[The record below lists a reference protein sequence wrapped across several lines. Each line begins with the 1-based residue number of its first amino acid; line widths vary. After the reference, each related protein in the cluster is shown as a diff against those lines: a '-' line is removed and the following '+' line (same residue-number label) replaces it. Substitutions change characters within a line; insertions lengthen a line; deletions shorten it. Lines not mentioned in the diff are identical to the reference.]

1 MTKELKNLSELS
13 KEIAAKINKLDD
25 LAGEIKSQFDNF
37 MENISF
43 KNENVE
49 KFYEGIVKT
58 LNKQDSDADMFWF
71 VKNLTNPEC
80 PYWDLEVGKKATF
93 NPGDEWRYH
102 YRNDGYVYY
111 VELEIEVDDNN
122 VVTNIS
128 FNHY

>member
-1 MTKELKNLSELS
+1 MTTELTMLH
-13 KEIAAKINKLDD
+13 KEIASKINKLDD
-25 LAGEIKSQFDNF
+25 LAGEIKSQFDDF

-49 KFYEGIVKT
+49 KFYQGIVKT
-58 LNKQDSDADMFWF
+58 LDKQDSDADMFWF

-80 PYWDLEVGKKATF
+80 PYWDLEVGKKAPF
-93 NPGDEWRYH
+93 NPQDEWRYH

-122 VVTNIS
+122 IVTNIS

>member
-1 MTKELKNLSELS
+1 MPQ
-13 KEIAAKINKLDD
+13 KINKLDD

-49 KFYEGIVKT
+49 KFYQGIVKT
-58 LNKQDSDADMFWF
+58 LDKQDSDADMFWF
-71 VKNLTNPEC
+71 VKQLTNPEC
-80 PYWDLEVGKKATF
+80 PYWELEVGRKATF
-93 NPGDEWRYH
+93 NPGNEWRYH
-102 YRNDGYVYY
+102 YRTDGYVFY

>member
-1 MTKELKNLSELS
+1 MTTELTMLH

-49 KFYEGIVKT
+49 KFYQGIVKT
-58 LNKQDSDADMFWF
+58 LDKQDSDADMFWF
-71 VKNLTNPEC
+71 VKQLTNLEC
-80 PYWDLEVGKKATF
+80 PYWELEVGRKATF
-93 NPGDEWRYH
+93 NPGNEWRYH
-102 YRNDGYVYY
+102 YRTDGYVFY

>member
-1 MTKELKNLSELS
+1 MTTELTMLH

-49 KFYEGIVKT
+49 KFYQGIVKT
-58 LNKQDSDADMFWF
+58 LDKQDSDVDMFCF
-71 VKNLTNPEC
+71 VKQLTNPEC
-80 PYWDLEVGKKATF
+80 PYWELEVGRKATF
-93 NPGDEWRYH
+93 NPGNEWRYH
-102 YRNDGYVYY
+102 YRTDGYVFY

>member
-1 MTKELKNLSELS
+1 MTTELTMLH

-49 KFYEGIVKT
+49 KFYQGIVKT
-58 LNKQDSDADMFWF
+58 LDKQDSDADMFWF
-71 VKNLTNPEC
+71 VKQLTNPEC
-80 PYWDLEVGKKATF
+80 PYWELEVGRKATF
-93 NPGDEWRYH
+93 NPGNEWRYH
-102 YRNDGYVYY
+102 YRTESTDGYVFY

>member
-1 MTKELKNLSELS
+1 MTTELTMLH

-49 KFYEGIVKT
+49 KFYQGIVKT
-58 LNKQDSDADMFWF
+58 LDKQGSDADMFWF
-71 VKNLTNPEC
+71 VKQLTNPEC
-80 PYWDLEVGKKATF
+80 PYWELEVGRKATF
-93 NPGDEWRYH
+93 NPGNEWRYH
-102 YRNDGYVYY
+102 YRTDGYVFY